1 MSDDPG
7 LNQLRAQIGE
17 QDRTILEAVNRR
29 VELVAQ
35 IKAYKD
41 ANGIDFVDP
50 GREAQLL
57 DDLATANRGPLSE
70 QGLREL
76 FETVLALTKRE
87 LA

>member
-17 QDRTILEAVNRR
+17 QDRVILEAVNRG

-70 QGLREL
+70 KGLREL

>member
-17 QDRTILEAVNRR
+17 QDRAILEAVNRR